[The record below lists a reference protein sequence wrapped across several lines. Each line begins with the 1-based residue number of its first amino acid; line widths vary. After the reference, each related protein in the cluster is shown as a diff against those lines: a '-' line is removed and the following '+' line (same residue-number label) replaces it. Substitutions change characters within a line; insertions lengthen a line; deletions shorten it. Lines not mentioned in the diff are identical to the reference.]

1 MTNETISILGLFD
14 SDDAAA
20 LAIRNLQKSPW
31 PVDRVHS
38 PVPSPKIMNALH
50 VKKSRVGWF
59 TLAGG
64 ILGFLAGFGLAVF
77 SATRWNLIV
86 GGKPVAAWV
95 PFFIVGFEFTIL
107 FAVMGNIVG
116 LLTLARLP
124 QFSLPEPVDPGFSG
138 AGFGVVATCARSQES
153 ALSRFFRDNGA
164 TVRTVETRTG

>member
-20 LAIRNLQKSPW
+20 VAIRNLKKSPW
-31 PVDRVHS
+31 SVERVHS
-38 PVPSPKIMNALH
+38 PVPSPKIMNALN

-86 GGKPVAAWV
+86 GGKPVVAWV

-107 FAVMGNIVG
+107 FAVMGNIIG

-124 QFSLPEPVDPGFSG
+124 QFRPPGPVDPGFSG
-138 AGFGVVATCARSQES
+138 ARFGVIATCARSQETD
-153 ALSRFFRDNGA
+153 LSHFFRDNGA
-164 TVRTVETRTG
+164 TVMTVEKPTG